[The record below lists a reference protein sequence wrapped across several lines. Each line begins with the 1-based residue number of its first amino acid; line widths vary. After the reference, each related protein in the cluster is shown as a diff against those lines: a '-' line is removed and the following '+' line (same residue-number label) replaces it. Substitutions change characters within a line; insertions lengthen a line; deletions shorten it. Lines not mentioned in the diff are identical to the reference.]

1 MEETI
6 ELREII
12 EIVLKGKWLIAVC
25 TIIAILCVG
34 IVSWFVL
41 EEKYESK
48 AVVQVSGG
56 VQDEGIM
63 SNYVVTEFTPNIY
76 MQRMQNVEQNKK
88 YFKENGVNDFVKENL
103 TIANQQGTDLVELKY
118 VGASPEE
125 AQKHLQ
131 LLLKKTKTEVTVS
144 IKETLT
150 QLEQTYLKES
160 TSLSGEIEQLMT
172 SYNDVVTKNNLPEVL
187 ILQTIASSQFVLNL
201 TENQSNGLA
210 NVTGSIQN
218 ELLQLKAQIDTKSE
232 EYRAVLAKYQSVK
245 TGLDNFKADPFIR
258 VIIDPTLAEGPSS
271 PNKALN
277 LAIGLV
283 LGLMIGIGLVFF
295 RAYWKGSA
303 VAK

>member
-25 TIIAILCVG
+25 TIIAMLCAG

-41 EEKYESK
+41 DEEYESK

-56 VQDEGIM
+56 VQDAGIM
-63 SNYVVTEFTPNIY
+63 SNYVMTEFTPNIY

-103 TIANQQGTDLVELKY
+103 TIANQQDTDLVELKY
-118 VGASPEE
+118 LGSSPEE
-125 AQKHLQ
+125 AQKHLH
-131 LLLKKTKTEVTVS
+131 LLMEKTKTEVSVS
-144 IKETLT
+144 IKETLN

-160 TSLSGEIEQLMT
+160 TSISGEIEQLMT

-201 TENQSNGLA
+201 TESQTNALA
-210 NVTGSIQN
+210 NVTGPIQN
-218 ELLQLKAQIDTKSE
+218 ELLQLKAQIDTKST
-232 EYRAVLAKYQSVK
+232 EYHSVLAKYQSVK
-245 TGLDNFKADPFIR
+245 TGIDSFKADPFIR
-258 VIIDPTLAEGPSS
+258 VIIDPTIAEEPSS

-283 LGLMIGIGLVFF
+283 LGLMIGIGLVFS
-295 RAYWKGSA
+295 RAYWKNSA

>member
-12 EIVLKGKWLIAVC
+12 EIVLKGKWLIAMC
-25 TIIAILCVG
+25 IIIAMLCAG

-41 EEKYESK
+41 DEKYESK

-56 VQDEGIM
+56 VQDTGIM

-76 MQRMQNVEQNKK
+76 MQRMQNVEQNKR

-118 VGASPEE
+118 VGASPKE

-131 LLLKKTKTEVTVS
+131 LLMEKTKIEVTVS
-144 IKETLT
+144 IKETLN

-160 TSLSGEIEQLMT
+160 TSLSGEIEHLMT

-201 TENQSNGLA
+201 TESQSNALA

-245 TGLDNFKADPFIR
+245 TGLDSFKADPFIR
-258 VIIDPTLAEGPSS
+258 VIIDPTLSEGPSS

-283 LGLMIGIGLVFF
+283 LGLMIGIGLVFL
-295 RAYWKGSA
+295 RAYWKGTT